1 VEEAPLDRLE
11 AYGDHFA
18 GVLPRVDQRE
28 RMGLYLRGLLDG
40 DTPKNSEAI
49 ASRVRGGEGSSGAA
63 QALQHFLATSPWDA
77 GQFLAC
83 YRNLVRP
90 MRSAGPV
97 LWVVHDVV
105 FPKKGRH
112 SVGTQ
117 RQFSRTQG
125 RKLNCQ
131 IGVFLSEIHASGFFP
146 LATRLY
152 LPGYWL
158 REYPDLAARL
168 VPGEHRQQRSRAD
181 IALELLQEVRDEGL
195 SAQAL
200 TGDPAYLA
208 DATLEETATAWGMAL
223 WHPREHSEAVSAP
236 RSILRPYLTGEAREG
251 AVAAPEVLAE
261 AALVETG
268 RILEWMRG
276 RLGLGQFE
284 GRSWLGWHHH
294 VALVLAAYGFMSL
307 EQPGTQSPPFQLT

>member
-1 VEEAPLDRLE
+1 MEEAPLDRLE
-11 AYGDHFA
+11 AYGDRFA
-18 GVLPRVDQRE
+18 AVLPRVDQRE

-40 DTPKNSEAI
+40 DAPKNSEAI
-49 ASRVRGGEGSSGAA
+49 ASRVRGGERSSGAA

-90 MRSAGPV
+90 ARSPGPA
-97 LWVVHDVV
+97 LWVLHDVV

-131 IGVFLSEIHASGFFP
+131 IGVFLSEVHADGFFP
-146 LATRLY
+146 LAARLY

-168 VPGEHRQQRSRAD
+168 VPEEHRQQRSRAD
-181 IALELLQEVRDEGL
+181 IALELMHEVREEGHRAL
-195 SAQAL
+195 AL

-208 DATLEETATAWGMAL
+208 DVALDETATAWGVAI
-223 WHPREHSEAVSAP
+223 WHPRENSEAVPAA
-236 RSILRPYLTGEAREG
+236 RSILRPYLTGESSNGSA
-251 AVAAPEVLAE
+251 AAPEVLAE
-261 AALVETG
+261 AVLAETG

-294 VALVLAAYGFMSL
+294 VALVLAAYGFMCL